1 MTSKTHDDP
10 RHGAVRR
17 GQFVKVVMAGAF
29 AALLVALPGQPGAA
43 AEPTAVNDFLLSRT
57 IVDREPAEVTE
68 SFSASDDEAFA
79 FARVN
84 NPGAPTSV
92 SFVWH
97 RDNHHHA
104 TIHMNVGTS
113 SAWRT
118 WSSVKLQ
125 PGLWSVQLVSENG
138 QVLGQKSFR
147 IIDNGTAISQVPAA
161 GGQSKPKDS
170 SVISEYGSN

>member
-10 RHGAVRR
+10 RRGAAQR
-17 GQFVKVVMAGAF
+17 GHLIKAAMAGAF
-29 AALLVALPGQPGAA
+29 AALLVALSGQPGAA
-43 AEPTAVNDFLLSRT
+43 ADPTAVNDFLLSRT
-57 IVDREPAEVTE
+57 IVDREPAEITE
-68 SFSASDDEAFA
+68 SFSASDDQAFA
-79 FARVN
+79 FARVS

-147 IIDNGTAISQVPAA
+147 IVDNGASITEAPAA
-161 GGQSKPKDS
+161 DGQSSPSDS
-170 SVISEYGSN
+170 SVINEYGSN

>member
-10 RHGAVRR
+10 RRGAAQR
-17 GQFVKVVMAGAF
+17 GHLVKAAMAGAF

-43 AEPTAVNDFLLSRT
+43 AEQTAVNDFLLSRT

-68 SFSASDDEAFA
+68 SFSASDDQAYA

-84 NPGAPTSV
+84 NPGTPTSV

-113 SAWRT
+113 SSWRT

-147 IIDNGTAISQVPAA
+147 IIDNGAAISQAPGA
-161 GGQSKPKDS
+161 GGQSKPTNS
-170 SVISEYGSN
+170 PVISEYGSN

>member
-1 MTSKTHDDP
+1 MTPKTHDDP
-10 RHGAVRR
+10 KRAAVRR
-17 GQFVKVVMAGAF
+17 GQLVKALTAGVF
-29 AALLVALPGQPGAA
+29 AAFLVALPAGPGAA
-43 AEPTAVNDFLLSRT
+43 AEQTVLNDLLLSRQ
-57 IVDREPAEVTE
+57 IVDREPVEVTE
-68 SFSASDDEAFA
+68 SFSVSDDEAFA

-84 NPGAPTSV
+84 NPGGPTSI

-138 QVLGQKSFR
+138 LVLGQRSFR
-147 IIDNGTAISQVPAA
+147 ILDNAAAISQVPAA
-161 GGQSKPKDS
+161 GGQSKPADS
-170 SVISEYGSN
+170 SVTSEHGSN

>member
-10 RHGAVRR
+10 RRGAARR
-17 GQFVKVVMAGAF
+17 GQLVKAVMAGAF
-29 AALLVALPGQPGAA
+29 AALLVTLPGQPGAA
-43 AEPTAVNDFLLSRT
+43 AEQTAVDDFLLSRT
-57 IVDREPAEVTE
+57 IVDREPADVTE
-68 SFSASDDEAFA
+68 SFSAADEEAFA

-147 IIDNGTAISQVPAA
+147 ILDNASAISQVPAD